1 MVVEGD
7 VAIVEVVELEIEV
20 VELELELELGP
31 TVYGCVHDNTF
42 ACYAINASL

>member
-20 VELELELELGP
+20 ELELELGP